1 MRIPHLSASPRTVC
15 VLFDNQNPY
24 DNVYCADFSSL
35 PVPLSGGGQV
45 VPLLSA
51 CPCLSVFSGLQQQLS
66 LGTFYE
72 AWFQELADN
81 LIVRDAARIEMW
93 IKFADLGAPISSCR
107 LNSFQRAVGM

>member
-1 MRIPHLSASPRTVC
+1 MHIPHLYASPRTVC
-15 VLFDNQNPY
+15 VLLDSQNPY

-51 CPCLSVFSGLQQQLS
+51 CQCLSVFSALQQQLS

-72 AWFQELADN
+72 PWCQELADN
-81 LIVRDAARIEMW
+81 LIVRSAALTEMW
-93 IKFADLGAPISSCR
+93 IKFADLGVSINSCR
-107 LNSFQRAVGM
+107 MN